1 MGVAIRIMRR
11 SINAFFHDYHCF
23 TSIAVLLVFPAS
35 ASLLLSQAPI
45 PYSTTVLET
54 ISSRLRSLFQAARF
68 PVTSTF
74 FSLLNVKLAQTG
86 FSFVFTLPF
95 VLTFLLLAKASI
107 IHNVCGGPRR
117 KRAPPRLSSP
127 LRLYRSILPTHLF
140 NSCLVLSANAS
151 VFAFL
156 SVVSN
161 AVDLL
166 GLSTSN
172 SMLVLS
178 AAGAVLYSIAVA
190 NTTVICSLAIV
201 VSVTDNCRGYIPVL
215 KACMLIR
222 GRVKTALSLALSA
235 NLGVAAIEALFQY
248 RVVRQ
253 YDLSGKLDSSLLWE
267 ALYISYVHALLVA
280 LEVIMNC
287 MFFESCQTD
296 CWSNWKNGRQWRT
309 AINCGGLELGPS
321 SSPSRLRRKGG
332 TRRRSSMS
340 NVGMQAETRRLQGLV
355 FVSAFSSSRDA
366 VLDLFT
372 DYTSSVFPLAS
383 PDCSRRSR
391 SRKYSIRWRKCR
403 GKISASV
410 PDAPATRKCDIANH
424 LPHSHFVHVKTAATT
439 RRKSEVSNLAFHLTQ
454 LQWHHS
460 QMEKNGLC
468 PEEVWFDSVSVLES
482 ESDDDFSSVSGDCL
496 PSVNGTIG
504 TQMLQHEN
512 ASLVVDEACK
522 FEEFHDST
530 SISLGF
536 EQHTE
541 ADGIRSSKL
550 SSKDEFEDADRL
562 KIINPQGSE
571 SQLEKVNEGKLR
583 NQIESSS
590 KVKRVLEDIRGSFK
604 GLKEI
609 IHDTEEKIRESTL
622 KQLTSSCAPQLVP
635 SISFNDKEKQF
646 PSASPQCLK
655 RRSAVIRL
663 SFKRRSKDATEFCAS
678 KKCLYRPMAGLSV
691 PCSTGEKPLQGCW
704 SILEPSSFKLRG
716 ESYFRDKKK
725 SPAPRH
731 TPYTP
736 IGVDLFLCPRKVNH
750 IAQHIELPSMKAHE
764 KVPSLLIVNIQL
776 PTYPAAIFLG
786 DSDGEGM
793 SLVLYFKVSDNF
805 DKEISTQFQDS
816 IRRLV
821 DDEVEKVKGFAM
833 DSTVPYRERLKILAG
848 LVNPEDLHLN
858 SAEKK
863 LVQAYNEKPVLSRPQ
878 HNFYQGSNYF
888 EIDLDVHRFSYISRK
903 GFEAFRERLKHGILD
918 LGLTIQAQK
927 QEELPEHVLCC
938 VRLNRI
944 DFVDIGQMPA
954 LMTVDHDM

>member
-1 MGVAIRIMRR
+1 MGTCM
-11 SINAFFHDYHCF
+11 
-23 TSIAVLLVFPAS
+23 
-35 ASLLLSQAPI
+35 
-45 PYSTTVLET
+45 
-54 ISSRLRSLFQAARF
+54 
-68 PVTSTF
+68 
-74 FSLLNVKLAQTG
+74 
-86 FSFVFTLPF
+86 
-95 VLTFLLLAKASI
+95 
-107 IHNVCGGPRR
+107 
-117 KRAPPRLSSP
+117 
-127 LRLYRSILPTHLF
+127 
-140 NSCLVLSANAS
+140 
-151 VFAFL
+151 
-156 SVVSN
+156 
-161 AVDLL
+161 
-166 GLSTSN
+166 STSN
-172 SMLVLS
+172 
-178 AAGAVLYSIAVA
+178 
-190 NTTVICSLAIV
+190 
-201 VSVTDNCRGYIPVL
+201 
-215 KACMLIR
+215 
-222 GRVKTALSLALSA
+222 
-235 NLGVAAIEALFQY
+235 
-248 RVVRQ
+248 
-253 YDLSGKLDSSLLWE
+253 
-267 ALYISYVHALLVA
+267 
-280 LEVIMNC
+280 
-287 MFFESCQTD
+287 
-296 CWSNWKNGRQWRT
+296 
-309 AINCGGLELGPS
+309 
-321 SSPSRLRRKGG
+321 
-332 TRRRSSMS
+332 
-340 NVGMQAETRRLQGLV
+340 
-355 FVSAFSSSRDA
+355 
-366 VLDLFT
+366 
-372 DYTSSVFPLAS
+372 
-383 PDCSRRSR
+383 RRSR

-550 SSKDEFEDADRL
+550 SSKDEFEDTDRL

-590 KVKRVLEDIRGSFK
+590 KVKKVLEDIRGSFK

-609 IHDTEEKIRESTL
+609 IHDTEEKFRESTL

-725 SPAPRH
+725 SPAPRQ

-750 IAQHIELPSMKAHE
+750 IAQHIELPSTKAHE

-833 DSTVPYRERLKILAG
+833 DSTIPYRERLKILAG
-848 LVNPEDLHLN
+848 LANPEDLHLN

-888 EIDLDVHRFSYISRK
+888 EIDLDVHRFSYLSRK
-903 GFEAFRERLKHGILD
+903 GFEAFRERLKHGILH

>member
-1 MGVAIRIMRR
+1 
-11 SINAFFHDYHCF
+11 
-23 TSIAVLLVFPAS
+23 
-35 ASLLLSQAPI
+35 
-45 PYSTTVLET
+45 
-54 ISSRLRSLFQAARF
+54 
-68 PVTSTF
+68 
-74 FSLLNVKLAQTG
+74 
-86 FSFVFTLPF
+86 
-95 VLTFLLLAKASI
+95 
-107 IHNVCGGPRR
+107 
-117 KRAPPRLSSP
+117 
-127 LRLYRSILPTHLF
+127 
-140 NSCLVLSANAS
+140 
-151 VFAFL
+151 
-156 SVVSN
+156 
-161 AVDLL
+161 
-166 GLSTSN
+166 
-172 SMLVLS
+172 
-178 AAGAVLYSIAVA
+178 
-190 NTTVICSLAIV
+190 
-201 VSVTDNCRGYIPVL
+201 
-215 KACMLIR
+215 
-222 GRVKTALSLALSA
+222 
-235 NLGVAAIEALFQY
+235 
-248 RVVRQ
+248 
-253 YDLSGKLDSSLLWE
+253 
-267 ALYISYVHALLVA
+267 
-280 LEVIMNC
+280 
-287 MFFESCQTD
+287 
-296 CWSNWKNGRQWRT
+296 
-309 AINCGGLELGPS
+309 
-321 SSPSRLRRKGG
+321 
-332 TRRRSSMS
+332 
-340 NVGMQAETRRLQGLV
+340 
-355 FVSAFSSSRDA
+355 
-366 VLDLFT
+366 
-372 DYTSSVFPLAS
+372 
-383 PDCSRRSR
+383 
-391 SRKYSIRWRKCR
+391 
-403 GKISASV
+403 
-410 PDAPATRKCDIANH
+410 
-424 LPHSHFVHVKTAATT
+424 
-439 RRKSEVSNLAFHLTQ
+439 
-454 LQWHHS
+454 
-460 QMEKNGLC
+460 MEKNGLC

-504 TQMLQHEN
+504 TQMLQSEN

-541 ADGIRSSKL
+541 SEGIRSSKL

-562 KIINPQGSE
+562 KIVNPQGSE
-571 SQLEKVNEGKLR
+571 SQLEKANEGKLR

-590 KVKRVLEDIRGSFK
+590 KVKKVLDDIRGSFK

-609 IHDTEEKIRESTL
+609 IHDTEEKFRDCTL
-622 KQLTSSCAPQLVP
+622 KQLTSSCAPHLVP

-646 PSASPQCLK
+646 PSASPQCQK

-663 SFKRRSKDATEFCAS
+663 SFKRRSKDAAEFCAS
-678 KKCLYRPMAGLSV
+678 KKCLYRPIAGLSV
-691 PCSTGEKPLQGCW
+691 PCSTGEKPSQGCW

-750 IAQHIELPSMKAHE
+750 IAQHIELPSTKAHE

-833 DSTVPYRERLKILAG
+833 DSTVPFRERLKILAG

-903 GFEAFRERLKHGILD
+903 GFEAFRERLKHGILH

-944 DFVDIGQMPA
+944 DFVDLGQMPA